1 MQLILPR
8 RKNSV
13 ESGGEVPKSRPR
25 KRLKKKTVILLI
37 VAAAA
42 VAAAAVGIK
51 SLFFHES
58 GETALTDVTTYG
70 SLSTTITGTGT
81 TLPAD
86 SVTYTTASDS
96 EILEVYVSAGD
107 TVEEGDLL
115 YIQDDSELDEEIE
128 EYQDEIYT
136 LQDELESYYEQVEDI
151 QETMAELTVTA
162 PFSGRI
168 TEGRGRGQR
177 CIWNRLG
184 RTCGRHQDD
193 IDSVFQLCL

>member
-25 KRLKKKTVILLI
+25 KRLKKTVILLI

-42 VAAAAVGIK
+42 VVAAAVGIK

-96 EILEVYVSAGD
+96 EILEV
-107 TVEEGDLL
+107 
-115 YIQDDSELDEEIE
+115 
-128 EYQDEIYT
+128 
-136 LQDELESYYEQVEDI
+136 
-151 QETMAELTVTA
+151 
-162 PFSGRI
+162 
-168 TEGRGRGQR
+168 
-177 CIWNRLG
+177 
-184 RTCGRHQDD
+184 
-193 IDSVFQLCL
+193 

>member
-13 ESGGEVPKSRPR
+13 EPGGEVPKSRPR

-37 VAAAA
+37 VATAA
-42 VAAAAVGIK
+42 VVAAAVGIK

-86 SVTYTTASDS
+86 SVTYNTATDS
-96 EILEVYVSAGD
+96 EIMEV
-107 TVEEGDLL
+107 
-115 YIQDDSELDEEIE
+115 
-128 EYQDEIYT
+128 
-136 LQDELESYYEQVEDI
+136 
-151 QETMAELTVTA
+151 
-162 PFSGRI
+162 
-168 TEGRGRGQR
+168 
-177 CIWNRLG
+177 
-184 RTCGRHQDD
+184 
-193 IDSVFQLCL
+193 